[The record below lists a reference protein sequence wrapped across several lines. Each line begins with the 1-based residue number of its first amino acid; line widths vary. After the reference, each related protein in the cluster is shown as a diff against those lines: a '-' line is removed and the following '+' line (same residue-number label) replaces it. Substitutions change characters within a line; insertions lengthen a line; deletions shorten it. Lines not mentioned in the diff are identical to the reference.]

1 MARGAIKTLRE
12 TIVRE
17 AVPAA
22 RAAVTVIKR
31 HGGRAFQ
38 DWTREYGK
46 ERRKAARELGGSK
59 GSLERP
65 ADDRKNR

>member
-1 MARGAIKTLRE
+1 MAKGAIKTLRE

-22 RAAVTVIKR
+22 RAAITVVKR
-31 HGGRAFQ
+31 HGGRAVQ

-46 ERRKAARELGGSK
+46 ERKKISK
-59 GSLERP
+59 SLEAP
-65 ADDRKNR
+65 NSKNHLN